1 VPLRKY
7 SGIVSKLL
15 QEAVLDFQ
23 GIALRSCR
31 ETINQEKMKLNKG
44 IITSR
49 MNINSMKEKRMAKIR
64 GIIEMLLLLF
74 FR

>member
-1 VPLRKY
+1 MPLRKY

-49 MNINSMKEKRMAKIR
+49 MNINSMKEKRMVKIK
-64 GIIEMLLLLF
+64 
-74 FR
+74 